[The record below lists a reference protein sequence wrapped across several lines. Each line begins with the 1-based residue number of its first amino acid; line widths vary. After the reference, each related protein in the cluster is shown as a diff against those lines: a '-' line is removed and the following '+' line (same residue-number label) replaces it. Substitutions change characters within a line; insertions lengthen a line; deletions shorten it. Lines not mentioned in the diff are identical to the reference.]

1 MEPSEFRTF
10 YVSTWLP
17 RILWSIVGCGI
28 LAVGIL
34 LFTLTVL
41 SDTRLVKESLI
52 SMLEGTVGGPMQIE
66 TLNLNLFPSPAI
78 LLPGLSF
85 ETHNPGIVAI
95 HANEVEVGIGWRSL
109 WDKKLFITR
118 AVIDQP
124 ELTLEVPLVTKE
136 EQPVARQLPS
146 IQEFA
151 IRNGILHLVRASP
164 LPEQDMGLD

>member
-10 YVSTWLP
+10 PVSFWLS
-17 RILWSIVGCGI
+17 RILGSIVACGM

-41 SDTRLVKESLI
+41 SDTKWVKESLI
-52 SMLEGTVGGPMQIE
+52 SMLEGTAGGPIQIE

-78 LLPGLSF
+78 HLSGLSF
-85 ETHNPGIVAI
+85 ETHDPSIVAI
-95 HANEVEVGIGWRSL
+95 HANQVEVGIGWRSL
-109 WDKKLFITR
+109 WDKKLFINR

-136 EQPVARQLPS
+136 E
-146 IQEFA
+146 E
-151 IRNGILHLVRASP
+151 
-164 LPEQDMGLD
+164 